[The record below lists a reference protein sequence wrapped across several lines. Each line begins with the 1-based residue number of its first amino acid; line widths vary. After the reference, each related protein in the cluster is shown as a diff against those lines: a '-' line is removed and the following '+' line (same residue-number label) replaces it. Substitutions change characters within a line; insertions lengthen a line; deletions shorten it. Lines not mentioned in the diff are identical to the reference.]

1 MNDFKEMVTGAEDRV
16 HDAIRAASRGGAAE
30 RRCARSTLYGAMCGL
45 GAARKS
51 VAISAR
57 DAADAADGY
66 VRRNPW
72 ESLSLAAVAGFAMGF
87 LLRPR

>member
-57 DAADAADGY
+57 DAADGY
-66 VRRNPW
+66 VRRNSW